1 MLNYVLPTYIVDNK
15 VALFTSPQTG
25 HHISQ
30 GGSYRLLVV
39 CFFSTVLR
47 AWTRAGQRTHICGMD
62 EKGLGRDEE
71 KTDYGLFL
79 QFLNPPSAQQRNS

>member
-1 MLNYVLPTYIVDNK
+1 MNI
-15 VALFTSPQTG
+15 
-25 HHISQ
+25 I
-30 GGSYRLLVV
+30 RLLVV

-47 AWTRAGQRTHICGMD
+47 AWTRAGKRTHNCGMD

-79 QFLNPPSAQQRNS
+79 QFLNPPSAQQRSS